1 MPRSPWPPPARPL
14 TVAPAIGETFM
25 APACHPE
32 WQRRIRR
39 RAAAARPFP
48 GRQEPGHTRMLFRS
62 CGILPLRSSGL
73 RLTGAQDDRARRQVH
88 AYGGSLLPCSLP
100 IDPPSRSLTIVPP
113 ACSLP
118 IFPPSPSP
126 WLPPA
131 RLAHH
136 CPSFPA
142 RSPLSLLPCSLPI
155 GPPSL
160 LAHHCS
166 SCPLAHHCPSFPAR
180 SPLSLLPARSPL
192 ALLPHHRGSLLPPSL
207 WLPPSPIPV
216 GALRAAASKPATGVP
231 KIPAMVGGTRRRACS
246 LPLAAPLQSPS
257 IPSHPT
263 VSFHSFSFSLP
274 DLIVNVHHHT
284 ATRRKNWRF

>member
-14 TVAPAIGETFM
+14 TVAPSIGETFM

-48 GRQEPGHTRMLFRS
+48 GRQEPGRTRMLFRS

-136 CPSFPA
+136 SSSFPSLSLFSILPA
-142 RSPLSLLPCSLPI
+142 RSPLSLLPCSLTIVPPARSLTI
-155 GPPSL
+155 GPPSPSPWL
-160 LAHHCS
+160 PPA
-166 SCPLAHHCPSFPAR
+166 PITVAPSFPHHRRGAASGSEQARYRSAKNSGDGWGDAEAGLLAAAR
-180 SPLSLLPARSPL
+180 SA
-192 ALLPHHRGSLLPPSL
+192 
-207 WLPPSPIPV
+207 
-216 GALRAAASKPATGVP
+216 
-231 KIPAMVGGTRRRACS
+231 
-246 LPLAAPLQSPS
+246 
-257 IPSHPT
+257 PT
-263 VSFHSFSFSLP
+263 VSFHSFSPYSLLPFLLILITGP
-274 DLIVNVHHHT
+274 DCQRSSSHSHAQEELAILNI
-284 ATRRKNWRF
+284 KIPF

>member
-14 TVAPAIGETFM
+14 TVAPSIGETFM

-48 GRQEPGHTRMLFRS
+48 GRQEPGRTRMLFRS

-113 ACSLP
+113 ARSLT
-118 IFPPSPSP
+118 IGPPSPSP

-131 RLAHH
+131 PITVA
-136 CPSFPA
+136 PSFPHHRRGAASDSEQA
-142 RSPLSLLPCSLPI
+142 RYRSAKNSGDGWGGRGGGLARCRSQRPYSLLPF
-155 GPPSL
+155 L
-160 LAHHCS
+160 L
-166 SCPLAHHCPSFPAR
+166 
-180 SPLSLLPARSPL
+180 
-192 ALLPHHRGSLLPPSL
+192 
-207 WLPPSPIPV
+207 
-216 GALRAAASKPATGVP
+216 T
-231 KIPAMVGGTRRRACS
+231 
-246 LPLAAPLQSPS
+246 LQSPS
-257 IPSHPT
+257 IPSHSHYRT
-263 VSFHSFSFSLP
+263 
-274 DLIVNVHHHT
+274 
-284 ATRRKNWRF
+284 

>member
-14 TVAPAIGETFM
+14 TVAPSIGETFM

-88 AYGGSLLPCSLP
+88 AYGGSLLPCSLL

-131 RLAHH
+131 
-136 CPSFPA
+136 
-142 RSPLSLLPCSLPI
+142 
-155 GPPSL
+155 
-160 LAHHCS
+160 
-166 SCPLAHHCPSFPAR
+166 PLAHHCPSFPAR

-207 WLPPSPIPV
+207 WLPPSPITV